1 MPLEGF
7 RQILERLLQK
17 KPLAEE
23 EMASV
28 IESMMDGQ
36 LDPARAAAFLVALR
50 AKGETAEE
58 LAAAAKIMRAKA
70 KPLIL
75 ENTPYLIDTCGTGGG
90 RAGTFNIST
99 AVAFIAAAGDAKVAK
114 HGNRTAT
121 GRSGSADVLE
131 RLGANLQ
138 ADPLPLLQRSGVAFL
153 FAPFYHTAT
162 QNIIPIRNALGIR
175 TLFNLLGPLTNPAGV
190 KRQVVGVSSKDL
202 VPIFAKA
209 LSILGAE
216 HAVVVYADDGLD
228 EFSLGAVNW
237 VAEVQDGV
245 IEAYTL
251 TARALKLPE
260 VKTEILMVQSMEDA
274 ANRFPKAILGHLA
287 GVREVLAAN
296 AAAALYVAGIVSS
309 FKEGAELALSL
320 MDSGKAHER
329 FLAFIDA
336 SRQ

>member
-1 MPLEGF
+1 M
-7 RQILERLLQK
+7 LERLLQK

-28 IESMMDGQ
+28 IEAMMDAQ
-36 LDPARAAAFLVALR
+36 LNPAQAAAFLVALR

-58 LAAAAKIMRAKA
+58 LAAAAKVMRAKA
-70 KPLIL
+70 QPLQIT
-75 ENTPYLIDTCGTGGG
+75 ESPLIDTCGTGGG
-90 RAGTFNIST
+90 LAGTFNIST
-99 AVAFIAAAGDAKVAK
+99 AAAFIAAAGGAKVAK
-114 HGNRTAT
+114 HGNRTAS

-162 QNIIPIRNALGIR
+162 KNIIPVRNALGVR

-190 KRQVVGVSSKDL
+190 RRQVVGVSSKEL

-209 LSILGAE
+209 LSILGTE
-216 HAVVVYADDGLD
+216 HAIVVYADDGLD

-237 VAEVQDGV
+237 VAEVQDGA
-245 IEAYTL
+245 IEEYIL
-251 TARALKLPE
+251 TAKTLNLPE
-260 VKTEILMVQSMEDA
+260 VRTELLMVQSVEDA
-274 ANRFPKAILGHLA
+274 ANRFPKALSGEIPGI
-287 GVREVLAAN
+287 REVLAVN
-296 AAAALYVAGIVSS
+296 AAAAFYVAHIMSS
-309 FKEGAELALSL
+309 FKEGVKLALDL

-329 FLAFIDA
+329 FLAFVDA